1 MTKQLI
7 LSNKIPTNRLII
19 FSVQFPIFAVNC
31 HTIHCSF
38 YLYYLSY
45 LFWSLHILDT
55 KPLDSIDIIY
65 ISQLWH
71 YVLFGFMGSYIKPK
85 VVFSFFW
92 GSQILDGFSSLM
104 VSSFFL
110 DLLKKTLHILKIHIR
125 LSFPFLK
132 KWVSPLVFNS
142 TGIYFCIWPEVEI

>member
-1 MTKQLI
+1 MTEQLT
-7 LSNKIPTNRLII
+7 LSNKIPTNRLTI
-19 FSVQFPIFAVNC
+19 FSVQFPVFAVNC
-31 HTIHCSF
+31 LTIHCSF

-55 KPLDSIDIIY
+55 KTLDSTDIIY

-71 YVLFGFMGSYIKPK
+71 YVLFGFVGTYIKPK
-85 VVFSFFW
+85 VVFSFFFFL

-110 DLLKKTLHILKIHIR
+110 DLLKKALHILKIPI
-125 LSFPFLK
+125 LSFFK
-132 KWVSPLVFNS
+132 KILSFFKKMGFTFS
-142 TGIYFCIWPEVEI
+142 I